1 MLVHSPAYLLKFIC
15 NPESVLL
22 LLSWP
27 FAVMHRATKS
37 LSRPV
42 CTCPAVVPQR
52 DSLTSCFSARAI
64 NKCPFHA
71 LLSVTF
77 FTFLCFPLVMLVFQM
92 ALKCSADMLSHVFQA
107 QADCGAPYGESRCE
121 ISLVQASVV
130 VLLVASSIKSL
141 ISIKPGVLKQ
151 KHT

>member
-1 MLVHSPAYLLKFIC
+1 MLVHSPAYLLKFI
-15 NPESVLL
+15 NPGSVLL

-42 CTCPAVVPQR
+42 CTCPAVVPQG
-52 DSLTSCFSARAI
+52 DSLTSCFSSRAV

-77 FTFLCFPLVMLVFQM
+77 FTFLCFPLVMLVFQT
-92 ALKCSADMLSHVFQA
+92 APTCSAD
-107 QADCGAPYGESRCE
+107 
-121 ISLVQASVV
+121 
-130 VLLVASSIKSL
+130 VLTCVPSAGRLMHLTEKA
-141 ISIKPGVLKQ
+141 GVK
-151 KHT
+151 